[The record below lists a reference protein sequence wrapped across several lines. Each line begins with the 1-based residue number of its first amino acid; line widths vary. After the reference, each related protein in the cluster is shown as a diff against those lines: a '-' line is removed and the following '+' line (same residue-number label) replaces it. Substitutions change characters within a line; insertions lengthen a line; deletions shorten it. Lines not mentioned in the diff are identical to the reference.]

1 MNQGKWDVKQT
12 SEFIVWLQKASSN
25 TRCTN
30 IISASNALALAMM
43 ALFDSLLILSV
54 SMCFSSHDG
63 KESISLKKKEKEM
76 KNDNEQKSESR

>member
-1 MNQGKWDVKQT
+1 
-12 SEFIVWLQKASSN
+12 
-25 TRCTN
+25 
-30 IISASNALALAMM
+30 MM

-76 KNDNEQKSESR
+76 KNDIEQKSESC